1 MAESRPAGSEA
12 RAAAHGR
19 AAGRA
24 AGLADDIADDI
35 RRAGTLPGWL
45 YGDPDLHEVLRE
57 RVFARSWQLAG
68 DGHELRAPG
77 QIRPFT
83 LLEGCL
89 DEPLLLTRD
98 LADDLHCLSN
108 VCTHRGM
115 LVAETPGTVQGL
127 RCRYHGRRFD
137 LCGRFRR
144 MPEFEGVEGFPSE
157 RDHLP
162 ELPLEPWGRFLF
174 TSLDPPFPLDDLVAE
189 MEARVGWL
197 PVEDYRL
204 DPSRGREYLVEA
216 NWALYV
222 DNYLEGFHIPYVHPG
237 LAEAV
242 DYGRYRTEL
251 FPWANVQVAVAR
263 EGEEAF
269 EPPPGTPDHGQRIAA
284 WYFWLFPNL
293 MLNFYPWGLSVNV
306 VKPLGPERTRVV
318 FSAYVGDGSKLHRGA
333 GAELDRVEREDEV
346 IVEAVQRG
354 VRSRLYHRGRYSP
367 SRERGVHH
375 FHRLLVGALKG
386 PESTG

>member
-1 MAESRPAGSEA
+1 MAGNRDTDLGADI
-12 RAAAHGR
+12 
-19 AAGRA
+19 
-24 AGLADDIADDI
+24 LDDIT
-35 RRAGTLPGWL
+35 RAETLPASL
-45 YGDPDLHEVLRE
+45 YGDAGLFAAVRE

-68 DGHELRAPG
+68 DAHELRAPG
-77 QIRPFT
+77 QVRPLT

-98 LADDLHCLSN
+98 RDDRLHCLSN

-115 LVAETPGTVQGL
+115 LVAEAAGTLQGL

-137 LCGRFRR
+137 LCGRFKH
-144 MPEFEGVEGFPSE
+144 MPEFEAAEGFPSE

-162 ELPLEPWGRFLF
+162 RLPLERWGRFLF
-174 TSLDPPFPLDDLVAE
+174 TSLDPPFPLEDLVAE

-204 DPSRGREYLVEA
+204 DPGRGREYLVEA

-222 DNYLEGFHIPYVHPG
+222 DNYLEGFHIPYVHPA

-251 FPWANVQVAVAR
+251 FPWANVQVAEAR

-269 EPPPGTPDHGQRIAA
+269 EPPAGTPDHGRRIAA

-318 FSAYVGDGSKLHRGA
+318 FLAYVGDGSKLHHGA

-346 IVEAVQRG
+346 IVEAVQQG
-354 VRSRLYHRGRYSP
+354 VRSRLYDRGRYSP

-375 FHRLLVGALKG
+375 FHRLLAGALKR